1 MATRVRDVARELKTG
16 ALDKSGAEKL
26 QRTRAGVVRGWLAVR
41 EVLVAEGRHELAE
54 QVSRFVSQMPP
65 PRSEKQWLAA
75 DVIERV
81 RERRG
86 KDKPFVR

>member
-1 MATRVRDVARELKTG
+1 MRDVVRELKAG
-16 ALDKSGAEKL
+16 SPDKSGAEKL
-26 QRTRAGVVRGWLAVR
+26 QRTRAAVVQGWLAVR
-41 EVLVAEGRHELAE
+41 SVLVAEGRHQLAD

-75 DVIERV
+75 DLMERARRQ
-81 RERRG
+81 RE